1 MSPERATL
9 NQAGDFNP
17 CGKRAK
23 RITVINMDKETLL
36 RKVKNVLEQVRP
48 YLQQDGGDVNFVE
61 LTDDNTVIV
70 ELTGACG
77 NCPHSKMTLKN
88 GIESVMKKV
97 IPEIKA
103 VEQSETLEL

>member
-1 MSPERATL
+1 MDREL
-9 NQAGDFNP
+9 LE
-17 CGKRAK
+17 KR
-23 RITVINMDKETLL
+23 
-36 RKVKNVLEQVRP
+36 VKNILEQVRP
-48 YLQQDGGDVNFVE
+48 YLQQDGGDVNFIE

-97 IPEIKA
+97 IPEIKS
-103 VEQSETLEL
+103 VEQAETLEL